1 MNWAEVVKINSD
13 LKEPL
18 NTKIAVLKLLLEQIK
33 DFTGTADVDINSIL
47 TAVGGIK
54 TDVAAVKTDVGNV
67 KTDVGTVDTNVN
79 SVKSTLGTVNTNV
92 NTANT
97 NINTA
102 NTNINSI
109 KTTVGTVN
117 TNVSSILTAVNSIKT
132 AGTVPAIKSV
142 QRGNVGTSS
151 EVQYNETNMYAKT
164 ITISSVNLSKSFLL
178 VYRSPEDAPYFYGSS
193 YCYLSSATAISYYPK
208 ARTYQSPANAYTVTW
223 GNFSWQV
230 VEFY

>member
-67 KTDVGTVDTNVN
+67 KTDVGTVNTNVN

-142 QRGNVGTSS
+142 QRGNVAYVSENFGYSSPTS
-151 EVQYNETNMYAKT
+151 KT
-164 ITISSVNLSKSFLL
+164 ITISSVNLSKSILL
-178 VYRSPEDAPYFYGSS
+178 IIHFKSS
-193 YCYLSSATAISYYPK
+193 QYLYTNSYHYLSSATAI
-208 ARTYQSPANAYTVTW
+208 TYWPWYSHWVDGIGTVADY
-223 GNFSWQV
+223 GGFSWQV